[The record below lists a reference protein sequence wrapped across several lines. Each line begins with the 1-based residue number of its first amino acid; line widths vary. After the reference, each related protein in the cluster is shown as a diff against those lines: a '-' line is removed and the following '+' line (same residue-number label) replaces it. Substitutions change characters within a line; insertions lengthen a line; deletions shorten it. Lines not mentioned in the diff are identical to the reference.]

1 MLEVLKRPIVIQD
14 LIVYA
19 TYISN
24 DNLDAGD
31 RLLYAAEATFRQIA
45 QFPTVGKLS
54 GFTHPLL
61 TQVRQYPIKG
71 FKSYLILYQI
81 DLNSIDVIRVL
92 HGAQDLQNILIAEIP
107 EYD

>member
-1 MLEVLKRPIVIQD
+1 MRRVAKRPIIIQD
-14 LIVYA
+14 LITHA

-31 RLLYAAEATFRQIA
+31 RFLYAAEATFQQLA

-61 TQVRQYPIKG
+61 IQVRQYPIKG
-71 FKSYLILYQI
+71 FKNYLILYQI
-81 DLNSIDVIRVL
+81 APDSIDIIRIL
-92 HGAQDLQNILIAEIP
+92 HGAQDLQNILATEIS
-107 EYD
+107 EVE